1 MSGTEFSLPERAVLL
16 TLMSLGRE
24 VSNPE
29 LKQLI
34 STDLTGKSR
43 TRLNQEGLVA
53 SRKEGR
59 AFVHELT
66 DKGWRWCAD
75 ELGNPPP
82 KRSGSAGGALYAVLA
97 GLKRFLDRA
106 DLRPADVFGPPASAT
121 PAPVP
126 PVAGATP
133 SGARPAATAPSGV
146 PVAAPGVPAADLAER
161 IRVAYRRLARHPR
174 DWVSLTDLRQQ
185 LGADAPHDQ
194 VDAVLRELERT
205 REANLVPQA
214 NQKVLTAADHA
225 AAVRI
230 GMEDT
235 HLLSME
241 ARP

>member
-34 STDLTGKSR
+34 GTDLTGRSR

-53 SRKEGR
+53 SRMQGR
-59 AFVHELT
+59 CFVHELT

-97 GLKRFLDRA
+97 GLKRFLDRS
-106 DLRPADVFGPPASAT
+106 DLKPADVFGPATPATPAA

-126 PVAGATP
+126 PDTGSAG
-133 SGARPAATAPSGV
+133 
-146 PVAAPGVPAADLAER
+146 DLAGR

-174 DWVSLTDLRQQ
+174 DWVRLADLRQQ
-185 LGADAPHDQ
+185 LGADVARGD
-194 VDAVLRELERT
+194 VDATLRQLERD

-225 AAVRI
+225 AALRI

-241 ARP
+241 VRP